1 MTSSFSVYRLCCV
14 YNLCIWHLCI
24 WYWHKN
30 VSFTSNYLTT
40 ELAHSKLKNGLFSR
54 VISCHDRSTQNC
66 QNSCSKCVQRTWTQ
80 ALRRCLSFAYVHCV
94 CRHKRLDNDTFL
106 ASLSRFKKATVLCS
120 RCAEAPSCR
129 NAKKLNLGQPV
140 YVWQRPVSMKVVATV
155 CPLYFWHKKKSNQ
168 IVINPVL
175 GKNLEHCIYQG
186 SVVIG

>member
-1 MTSSFSVYRLCCV
+1 MQIHSVVLLVSLYINNANVGIDSAMNISVFYNIAILCMWQVVSVFIGLCCV

-80 ALRRCLSFAYVHCV
+80 ALRRCLSLAYVHCV

-129 NAKKLNLGQPV
+129 NAKNL
-140 YVWQRPVSMKVVATV
+140 T
-155 CPLYFWHKKKSNQ
+155 
-168 IVINPVL
+168 
-175 GKNLEHCIYQG
+175 
-186 SVVIG
+186 